1 MPLQAYT
8 DPVGVHDP
16 ASGTVAPATWF
27 TTHEANF
34 RSLRSRPGA
43 GIRSNGSQ
51 AFTSGSSVQANMGT
65 VIWDIGSFTGTANQ
79 LTIPSGWAGK
89 YLVSAQ
95 IRVDTGATGAH
106 YCILEVQASGV
117 SILRKTTHATSS
129 GAVFDNTLS
138 GAVVYVLAV
147 ADTLKLFVNPDSGT
161 TSPDSEVG
169 NIQVS
174 LQAMW
179 LAP

>member
-1 MPLQAYT
+1 MPLQTYT

-16 ASGTVAPATWF
+16 ASGTIAPASWF
-27 TTHEANF
+27 TTHESNF

-43 GIRSNGSQ
+43 AIRSNGSQ
-51 AFTSGSSVQANMGT
+51 AFTAGSSVQANMGT
-65 VIWDIGSFTGTANQ
+65 VVFDIGSFTGTANQ

-89 YLVSAQ
+89 YLVCAQ
-95 IRVDTGATGAH
+95 ARVVTSATGGH
-106 YCILEVQASGV
+106 YCVIEVQASGT
-117 SILRKTTHATSS
+117 SILRKTNNATSA

-138 GAVVYVLAV
+138 GGVVYALAV
-147 ADTLKLFVNPDSGT
+147 ADTLKIFVTPSTNA
-161 TSPDSEVG
+161 TSPDSEVA
-169 NIQVS
+169 NVQIS